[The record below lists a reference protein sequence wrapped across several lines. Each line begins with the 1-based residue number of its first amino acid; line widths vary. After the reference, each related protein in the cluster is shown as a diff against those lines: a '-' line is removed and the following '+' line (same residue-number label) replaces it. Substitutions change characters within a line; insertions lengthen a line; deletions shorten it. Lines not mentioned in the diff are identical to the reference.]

1 MVDAVCR
8 GLGGKGNKNP
18 VFFLSLADFCY
29 FCSMTKREQYIA
41 DHAALFWYTP
51 EAKKKDISDSLLVE
65 TILNYGTM
73 EDVKALFGLM
83 GMDKVAEVFFAA
95 KGRQKQNYFPQIYN
109 FFTLVFNRY
118 VPQCNPER
126 QTN

>member
-1 MVDAVCR
+1 
-8 GLGGKGNKNP
+8 
-18 VFFLSLADFCY
+18 
-29 FCSMTKREQYIA
+29 MTSREKYIA

-65 TILNYGTM
+65 TILNYGSM
-73 EDVKALFGLM
+73 DDVKDLFDLM

-95 KGRQKQNYFPQIYN
+95 KGRQKLNYSPQIYN

-118 VPQCNPER
+118 VPHTNP
-126 QTN
+126 NNN

>member
-1 MVDAVCR
+1 
-8 GLGGKGNKNP
+8 
-18 VFFLSLADFCY
+18 
-29 FCSMTKREQYIA
+29 MTREQYIS

-73 EDVKALFGLM
+73 DDVKALFALM

-95 KGRQKQNYFPQIYN
+95 KGRQKANYFPQIYN
-109 FFTLVFNRY
+109 FFTLVFDCY
-118 VPQCNPER
+118 VPQCNLER
-126 QTN
+126 KTKSKDI

>member
-1 MVDAVCR
+1 
-8 GLGGKGNKNP
+8 
-18 VFFLSLADFCY
+18 
-29 FCSMTKREQYIA
+29 MTKREKYIA

-73 EDVKALFGLM
+73 NDVKALFNLM

-95 KGRQKQNYFPQIYN
+95 KGRQKLNYFPQKPCSSRSTN
-109 FFTLVFNRY
+109 TRCQTTKATFVH
-118 VPQCNPER
+118 PQ
-126 QTN
+126 TA

>member
-1 MVDAVCR
+1 M
-8 GLGGKGNKNP
+8 
-18 VFFLSLADFCY
+18 
-29 FCSMTKREQYIA
+29 MTREQYIA

-51 EAKKKDISDSLLVE
+51 ESKKKDISHSLLVE

-73 EDVKALFGLM
+73 DDVKALFSLM
-83 GMDKVAEVFFAA
+83 GMDKVAKVFFSA
-95 KGRQKQNYFPQIYN
+95 KGRQKANYFPQIYN

-126 QTN
+126 QTS

>member
-1 MVDAVCR
+1 
-8 GLGGKGNKNP
+8 
-18 VFFLSLADFCY
+18 
-29 FCSMTKREQYIA
+29 MTREQYIT

-51 EAKKKDISDSLLVE
+51 ESKKKDISDNLLVE

-73 EDVKALFGLM
+73 DDVKALFALM
-83 GMDKVAEVFFAA
+83 GMDKVAEVFFAT

-118 VPQCNPER
+118 VPQCNPKR
-126 QTN
+126 QTESKTF